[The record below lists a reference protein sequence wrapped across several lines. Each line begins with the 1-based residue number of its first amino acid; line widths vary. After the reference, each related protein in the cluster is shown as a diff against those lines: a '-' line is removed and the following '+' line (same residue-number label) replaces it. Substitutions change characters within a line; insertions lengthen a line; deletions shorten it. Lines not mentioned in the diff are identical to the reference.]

1 MIKIYSTLITKNLKI
16 MSHFSR
22 IKTSIRE
29 INLLK
34 KSLNNLNLNWE
45 EQEQL
50 IEGYKGETHKVNL
63 VIHQNNNIDIGFE
76 KTKDNNYQL
85 VADLSFWDQ
94 PTSVEA
100 FLDSLHKEYALTT
113 VLEETK
119 KQGFEKISQ
128 TNHNQTGEVVI
139 IVEKWNN

>member
-1 MIKIYSTLITKNLKI
+1 

-29 INLLK
+29 IDLLK
-34 KSLNNLNLNWE
+34 KSLVNLNLVWE
-45 EQEQL
+45 EKEQL
-50 IEGYKGETHKVNL
+50 IEGYQGETHKVNL
-63 VIHQNNNIDIGFE
+63 VIRQENNIDIGFE
-76 KTKDNNYQL
+76 KTKDNSYQL
-85 VADLSFWDQ
+85 VADLAFWDQ
-94 PTSVEA
+94 PTSVDA
-100 FLDSLHKEYALTT
+100 SLDSLHKEYALTT

-128 TNHNQTGEVVI
+128 TTNQQNGEVVL

>member
-1 MIKIYSTLITKNLKI
+1 

-29 INLLK
+29 IDLLK
-34 KSLNNLNLNWE
+34 KSLVNLNLVWE
-45 EQEQL
+45 EKEQM
-50 IEGYKGETHKVNL
+50 IEGYQGETHKVNL
-63 VIHQNNNIDIGFE
+63 VIHQKNNIDIGGE

-85 VADLSFWDQ
+85 VADLAFWDQ
-94 PTSVEA
+94 STSVDA

-119 KQGFEKISQ
+119 KQGFEQISQ
-128 TNHNQTGEVVI
+128 TTNQQNGEVVV

>member
-1 MIKIYSTLITKNLKI
+1 

-29 INLLK
+29 IDLLK
-34 KSLNNLNLNWE
+34 KSLVNLNLVWE
-45 EQEQL
+45 EKEQL
-50 IEGYKGETHKVNL
+50 IEGYQGETHKVNL
-63 VIHQNNNIDIGFE
+63 VIRQENNIDIGFE
-76 KTKDNNYQL
+76 KTKDNSYQL
-85 VADLSFWDQ
+85 VADLAFWDQ
-94 PTSVEA
+94 PTSVDA

-128 TNHNQTGEVVI
+128 TTNQQNGEVVL

>member
-1 MIKIYSTLITKNLKI
+1 

-29 INLLK
+29 IDLLK
-34 KSLNNLNLNWE
+34 KSLVNLNLVWE
-45 EQEQL
+45 EKEQL
-50 IEGYKGETHKVNL
+50 IEGYQGETHKVNL
-63 VIHQNNNIDIGFE
+63 VIRQENNIDIGFE
-76 KTKDNNYQL
+76 KTKDNSYQL
-85 VADLSFWDQ
+85 VADLAFWDQ
-94 PTSVEA
+94 PTSVDE

-113 VLEETK
+113 VIEETK

-128 TNHNQTGEVVI
+128 TTNQQNGEVVL

>member
-1 MIKIYSTLITKNLKI
+1 

-29 INLLK
+29 IDLLK
-34 KSLNNLNLNWE
+34 KSLVNLNLVWE
-45 EQEQL
+45 EKEQL
-50 IEGYKGETHKVNL
+50 IEGYQGETHKVNL
-63 VIHQNNNIDIGFE
+63 VIRQENNIDIGFE
-76 KTKDNNYQL
+76 KTKDNSYQL
-85 VADLSFWDQ
+85 VADLAFWDQ
-94 PTSVEA
+94 PTSVDA

-113 VLEETK
+113 VIEETK

-128 TNHNQTGEVVI
+128 TTNQQNGEVVL

>member
-1 MIKIYSTLITKNLKI
+1 

-29 INLLK
+29 IDLLK
-34 KSLNNLNLNWE
+34 KSLVNLNLVWE
-45 EQEQL
+45 EKEQL
-50 IEGYKGETHKVNL
+50 IEGYQGETHKVNL
-63 VIHQNNNIDIGFE
+63 VIRQENNIDIGFE
-76 KTKDNNYQL
+76 KTKDNSYQL
-85 VADLSFWDQ
+85 VADLAFWDQ
-94 PTSVEA
+94 PTSVDA

-128 TNHNQTGEVVI
+128 TTNQPNGEVVL

>member
-1 MIKIYSTLITKNLKI
+1 

-29 INLLK
+29 IDLLK
-34 KSLNNLNLNWE
+34 KSLVNLNLVWE
-45 EQEQL
+45 EKEQL
-50 IEGYKGETHKVNL
+50 IEGYQGETHKVNL
-63 VIHQNNNIDIGFE
+63 VIRQENNIDIGFE
-76 KTKDNNYQL
+76 KTKDNGYQL
-85 VADLSFWDQ
+85 VADLAFWDQ
-94 PTSVEA
+94 PTSVDA

-128 TNHNQTGEVVI
+128 TTNQQNGEVVL

>member
-1 MIKIYSTLITKNLKI
+1 

-29 INLLK
+29 IDLLK
-34 KSLNNLNLNWE
+34 KSLGNLNLNWE
-45 EQEQL
+45 EKEQL
-50 IEGYKGETHKVNL
+50 IEGYQGETHKVNL
-63 VIHQNNNIDIGFE
+63 VIRQKNNIDIGFE
-76 KTKDNNYQL
+76 KTKDNSYQL
-85 VADLSFWDQ
+85 VADLAFWDQ
-94 PTSVEA
+94 STSVDA

-128 TNHNQTGEVVI
+128 TTNQQNGEVVL

>member
-1 MIKIYSTLITKNLKI
+1 

-29 INLLK
+29 IDFLK
-34 KSLNNLNLNWE
+34 KSLSNLNLVWE
-45 EQEQL
+45 EKEQL
-50 IEGYKGETHKVNL
+50 IEGYQGETHKVNL
-63 VIHQNNNIDIGFE
+63 VIRQENNIDIGFE
-76 KTKDNNYQL
+76 KTKDNSYQL
-85 VADLSFWDQ
+85 VADLAFWDQ
-94 PTSVEA
+94 PTSVDA

-128 TNHNQTGEVVI
+128 TTNQQNGEVVL

>member
-1 MIKIYSTLITKNLKI
+1 

-29 INLLK
+29 IDLLK
-34 KSLNNLNLNWE
+34 KSLTNLNLVWE
-45 EQEQL
+45 EKEQL
-50 IEGYKGETHKVNL
+50 IEGYQGETHKVNL
-63 VIHQNNNIDIGFE
+63 VINQKNNIDIGFE
-76 KTKDNNYQL
+76 KTKDNSYQL
-85 VADLSFWDQ
+85 VADLAFWDQ
-94 PTSVEA
+94 PTSVDA

-128 TNHNQTGEVVI
+128 TTNQQNGEVIV

>member
-1 MIKIYSTLITKNLKI
+1 

-29 INLLK
+29 IDLLK
-34 KSLNNLNLNWE
+34 KSLVTLNLVWE
-45 EQEQL
+45 EKEQL
-50 IEGYKGETHKVNL
+50 IEGYQGETHKVNL
-63 VIHQNNNIDIGFE
+63 VIRQENNIDIGFE
-76 KTKDNNYQL
+76 KTKDNSYQL
-85 VADLSFWDQ
+85 VADLAFWDQ
-94 PTSVEA
+94 PTSVDA

-128 TNHNQTGEVVI
+128 TTNQQNGEVVL

>member
-1 MIKIYSTLITKNLKI
+1 

-29 INLLK
+29 IDLLK
-34 KSLNNLNLNWE
+34 KSLGNLNLNWE
-45 EQEQL
+45 EKEQL
-50 IEGYKGETHKVNL
+50 IEGYQGETHNVNL
-63 VIHQNNNIDIGFE
+63 VIRQENNIDIGFE
-76 KTKDNNYQL
+76 KTKDNSYQL
-85 VADLSFWDQ
+85 VADLAFWDQ
-94 PTSVEA
+94 PTSVDA

-128 TNHNQTGEVVI
+128 TTNQQNGEVVL

>member
-1 MIKIYSTLITKNLKI
+1 

-29 INLLK
+29 IDLLK
-34 KSLNNLNLNWE
+34 KSLTNLNLVWE
-45 EQEQL
+45 EKEQL
-50 IEGYKGETHKVNL
+50 IEGYQGETHKVDLIISQENS
-63 VIHQNNNIDIGFE
+63 IDIGFE
-76 KTKDNNYQL
+76 KTKDNDYQL
-85 VADLSFWDQ
+85 VADLAFWDQ
-94 PTSVEA
+94 STSVDA

-119 KQGFEKISQ
+119 KQGFETVSCSEQ
-128 TNHNQTGEVVI
+128 NGEVVV

>member
-1 MIKIYSTLITKNLKI
+1 

-29 INLLK
+29 IDLLK
-34 KSLNNLNLNWE
+34 KSLTNLNLVWE
-45 EQEQL
+45 EKEQL
-50 IEGYKGETHKVNL
+50 IEGYQGETHKVNL
-63 VIHQNNNIDIGFE
+63 VIRQENNIDIGFE
-76 KTKDNNYQL
+76 KTKDNSYQL
-85 VADLSFWDQ
+85 VADLAFWDQ
-94 PTSVEA
+94 PTSVDA

-128 TNHNQTGEVVI
+128 TTNQQNGEVVL

>member
-1 MIKIYSTLITKNLKI
+1 

>member
-1 MIKIYSTLITKNLKI
+1 

-29 INLLK
+29 IYLLK
-34 KSLNNLNLNWE
+34 KSLVNLNLVLE
-45 EQEQL
+45 EKEQL
-50 IEGYKGETHKVNL
+50 IEGYQGETHKVNL
-63 VIHQNNNIDIGFE
+63 VIRQENNIDIGFE
-76 KTKDNNYQL
+76 KTKDNSYQL
-85 VADLSFWDQ
+85 VADLAFWDQ
-94 PTSVEA
+94 PTSVDA

-128 TNHNQTGEVVI
+128 TTNQQNGEVVL

>member
-1 MIKIYSTLITKNLKI
+1 

-29 INLLK
+29 IDLLK
-34 KSLNNLNLNWE
+34 KSLTNLNLVWE
-45 EQEQL
+45 EKEQL
-50 IEGYKGETHKVNL
+50 IEGYQGETHKVNL
-63 VIHQNNNIDIGFE
+63 VLPQENNIDIGFE
-76 KTKDNNYQL
+76 RTKDNSYQL

-94 PTSVEA
+94 STSVDA

-128 TNHNQTGEVVI
+128 TQNQQNGEVVV
-139 IVEKWNN
+139 IVEKWNS

>member
-1 MIKIYSTLITKNLKI
+1 

-29 INLLK
+29 IDLLK
-34 KSLNNLNLNWE
+34 KSLVNLNLVWE
-45 EQEQL
+45 EKEQL
-50 IEGYKGETHKVNL
+50 IEGYQGETHKVNL
-63 VIHQNNNIDIGFE
+63 VIRQENNIDIGFE
-76 KTKDNNYQL
+76 KTKDNSYQL
-85 VADLSFWDQ
+85 VADLAFWDQ
-94 PTSVEA
+94 PTSVDA

-113 VLEETK
+113 VLKETK

-128 TNHNQTGEVVI
+128 TTNQQNGEVVL

>member
-1 MIKIYSTLITKNLKI
+1 

-29 INLLK
+29 IDLLK
-34 KSLNNLNLNWE
+34 KSLTNLNLVWE
-45 EQEQL
+45 EKEQL
-50 IEGYKGETHKVNL
+50 IEGYQGETHKVNL
-63 VIHQNNNIDIGFE
+63 VLPQENNIDIGFE
-76 KTKDNNYQL
+76 KTQDNNYQL
-85 VADLSFWDQ
+85 VADLAFWDQ
-94 PTSVEA
+94 STSVDA

-128 TNHNQTGEVVI
+128 TQNQQNGEVII
-139 IVEKWNN
+139 IVEKWNS

>member
-1 MIKIYSTLITKNLKI
+1 

-29 INLLK
+29 IDLLK
-34 KSLNNLNLNWE
+34 KSLVNLNLVWE
-45 EQEQL
+45 EKEQL
-50 IEGYKGETHKVNL
+50 IEGYQGETHKVNL
-63 VIHQNNNIDIGFE
+63 VIRQENNIDIGFE
-76 KTKDNNYQL
+76 KTKDNSYQL
-85 VADLSFWDQ
+85 VADLAFWDQ
-94 PTSVEA
+94 PTSVDA

-128 TNHNQTGEVVI
+128 TTNQQNGEVVL
-139 IVEKWNN
+139 IVEKWIFE

>member
-1 MIKIYSTLITKNLKI
+1 

-29 INLLK
+29 IDLLK
-34 KSLNNLNLNWE
+34 KSLGNLNLIWE
-45 EQEQL
+45 EKEQL
-50 IEGYKGETHKVNL
+50 IEGYQGETHKVNL
-63 VIHQNNNIDIGFE
+63 VIRQENNIDIGFE
-76 KTKDNNYQL
+76 KTKDNSYQL
-85 VADLSFWDQ
+85 VADLAFWDQ
-94 PTSVEA
+94 PTSVDA

-128 TNHNQTGEVVI
+128 TTNQQNGEVVL

>member
-1 MIKIYSTLITKNLKI
+1 

-29 INLLK
+29 IDLLK
-34 KSLNNLNLNWE
+34 KSLVNLNLVWE
-45 EQEQL
+45 EKEQL
-50 IEGYKGETHKVNL
+50 IEGYQGETHKVNL
-63 VIHQNNNIDIGFE
+63 VIRQENNIDIGFE
-76 KTKDNNYQL
+76 KTKDNSYQL
-85 VADLSFWDQ
+85 VADLAFWDQ
-94 PTSVEA
+94 PTSVDA

-119 KQGFEKISQ
+119 KQGFEQISQ
-128 TNHNQTGEVVI
+128 TTNQQNGEVVV

>member
-1 MIKIYSTLITKNLKI
+1 

-29 INLLK
+29 IDLLK
-34 KSLNNLNLNWE
+34 KSLVNLNLVWE
-45 EQEQL
+45 EKEQL
-50 IEGYKGETHKVNL
+50 IEGYQGETHKVNL
-63 VIHQNNNIDIGFE
+63 VIRQENNIDIGFE
-76 KTKDNNYQL
+76 KTKDNSYQL
-85 VADLSFWDQ
+85 VADLAFWDQ
-94 PTSVEA
+94 PTSVDA

-128 TNHNQTGEVVI
+128 TQNQQNGEVVI
-139 IVEKWNN
+139 IVEKWNS

>member
-1 MIKIYSTLITKNLKI
+1 

-29 INLLK
+29 IDLLK
-34 KSLNNLNLNWE
+34 KSLVNLNLVWE
-45 EQEQL
+45 EKEQL
-50 IEGYKGETHKVNL
+50 IEGYQGETHKVNL
-63 VIHQNNNIDIGFE
+63 VIRQENNIDIGFE
-76 KTKDNNYQL
+76 KTKDNSYQL
-85 VADLSFWDQ
+85 VADLAFWDQ
-94 PTSVEA
+94 PTSVDA

-128 TNHNQTGEVVI
+128 TTNQQNGEVVL
-139 IVEKWNN
+139 IVEKRNN

>member
-1 MIKIYSTLITKNLKI
+1 

-22 IKTSIRE
+22 LKTSIKE
-29 INLLK
+29 VDLLK
-34 KSLNNLNLNWE
+34 KSLTNLNLVWE
-45 EQEQL
+45 EKEQL
-50 IEGYKGETHKVNL
+50 IEGYQGETHKVNL
-63 VIHQNNNIDIGFE
+63 VVSQKNNIDIGFE
-76 KTKDNNYQL
+76 KTVDNTYQL
-85 VADLSFWDQ
+85 VADLAFWDQ
-94 PTSVEA
+94 PTSVDA

-128 TNHNQTGEVVI
+128 TNNQQNGEVVI

>member
-1 MIKIYSTLITKNLKI
+1 

-22 IKTSIRE
+22 LKTSIKE
-29 INLLK
+29 VNLLK
-34 KSLNNLNLNWE
+34 KSLTNLNLIWE
-45 EQEQL
+45 EKEQL
-50 IEGYKGETHKVNL
+50 IEGYQGETHKVNL
-63 VIHQNNNIDIGFE
+63 VVSQKNNIDIGFE
-76 KTKDNNYQL
+76 KTVDNTYQL
-85 VADLSFWDQ
+85 VADLAFWDQ
-94 PTSVEA
+94 PTSVDA

-128 TNHNQTGEVVI
+128 TSNQQNGEVVI

>member
-1 MIKIYSTLITKNLKI
+1 

-29 INLLK
+29 IDLLK
-34 KSLNNLNLNWE
+34 KSLTNLNLVWE
-45 EQEQL
+45 EKEQL
-50 IEGYKGETHKVNL
+50 IEGYQGETHKVNL
-63 VIHQNNNIDIGFE
+63 VINQKNNIDIGFE
-76 KTKDNNYQL
+76 KTKDNSYQL
-85 VADLSFWDQ
+85 VADLAFWDQ
-94 PTSVEA
+94 PTSVDA

-128 TNHNQTGEVVI
+128 TTNQQNGEVVL